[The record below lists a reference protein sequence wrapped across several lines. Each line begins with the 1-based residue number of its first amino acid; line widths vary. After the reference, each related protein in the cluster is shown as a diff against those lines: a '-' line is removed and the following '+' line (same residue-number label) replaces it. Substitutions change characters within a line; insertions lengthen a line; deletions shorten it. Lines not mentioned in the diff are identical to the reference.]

1 MISVIKTS
9 TVLLL
14 LIISV
19 VLAAVTPKG
28 STSSPNRVDVDVP
41 LSFESARSTP
51 QALLENSLIH
61 LIDSGL
67 KNALQD
73 PFRTLQK
80 STLFFQKLSPRDQAH
95 FQRVQLPAL
104 QSKVERGLK
113 QDLKDLMLDL
123 KETDGLAKEKT
134 WTKRLE
140 TRWKET
146 VQTQVQTWKEE
157 SLRPWLAHRQTLCSA
172 PCMFESATDLLNLDS
187 NAQAWTLAKRESL
200 KDHLKAFGKALSD
213 LANLIA
219 YFFVTP
225 FISLVD
231 FIILAIHY
239 FITDRHRRGN
249 LEDD

>member
-1 MISVIKTS
+1 MISLIKTS
-9 TVLLL
+9 TVFLL

-28 STSSPNRVDVDVP
+28 STSTRFGDDVDVP
-41 LSFESARSTP
+41 LSFASARSPT
-51 QALLENSLIH
+51 QALLENSLID
-61 LIDSGL
+61 LIDNGL

-80 STLFFQKLSPRDQAH
+80 STPFFQKLPPRDQAH

-134 WTKRLE
+134 WTQRLE

-146 VQTQVQTWKEE
+146 VQTQVQIWKAE
-157 SLRPWLAHRQTLCSA
+157 SLEPWLAHRQTLWSA
-172 PCMFESATDLLNLDS
+172 PSMSDAATDLLNLD
-187 NAQAWTLAKRESL
+187 QATSSSTLAKRESL